1 MAKLVAAFVLIAFV
15 AITYG
20 VPVERV
26 LGNGIEGHD
35 AKIVEEHFETDENG
49 NYDFG

>member
-1 MAKLVAAFVLIAFV
+1 MVKLVAVFFLIAIV
-15 AITYG
+15 AFTYG

-26 LGNGIEGHD
+26 LGNGIEGRD
-35 AKIVEEHFETDENG
+35 AKITEEHFETDGNG